1 VVAQEVTRPSAPAVV
16 QVAVAVV
23 VLVVVRRARQ
33 AKETLEVPE
42 SLEAHLTAIGS
53 VVEVVVPGRQ
63 LLQLTAQPLLPALV
77 ERAPR
82 FHGFQ
87 PPCVQAST
95 SASNPQAPHS
105 SPVVVAVEP
114 PYTELVGLVA
124 LEVVALVRH
133 IKAPQ

>member
-1 VVAQEVTRPSAPAVV
+1 MEVAAVAWVRVLQARPAREAPA
-16 QVAVAVV
+16 
-23 VLVVVRRARQ
+23 
-33 AKETLEVPE
+33 VPE
-42 SLEAHLTAIGS
+42 SLEARLTSIGS
-53 VVEVVVPGRQ
+53 VAVAAVPGQQ
-63 LLQLTAQPLLPALV
+63 LLQLMAQPLLPALV

-82 FHGFQ
+82 FHGYQ

-95 SASNPQAPHS
+95 LASNPQGPHS

-114 PYTELVGLVA
+114 PSTELVGLVA